1 MKLKITNSS
10 LFTKN
15 FLIVDSAGVKF
26 YDGTG
31 FSGAKRFR
39 FHQIECVLLSPD
51 HKLSFQVGR
60 EVFSIPIK
68 SDNAKHQA
76 VINALV
82 QQAQNTVTGYAA
94 TG

>member
-15 FLIVDSAGVKF
+15 FLTVDSHGVKF

-51 HKLSFQVGR
+51 HKLSFQVGQ
-60 EVFSIPIK
+60 EVFSIPVK
-68 SDNAKHQA
+68 PDNAKHRA
-76 VINALV
+76 VMEALV
-82 QQAQNTVTGYAA
+82 QQVQNSLTGQAA